1 MNEKYKKLL
10 TDTCLFTISN
20 FGSKILTFL
29 LLPLYTSIL
38 STQEYGTTDIL
49 ITTVNLLYPILT
61 LSIYDANLRFG
72 LDKKYDYRKV
82 FSASILLTILAIII
96 LLLMTPFTR
105 TMDNIFGHYWWF
117 FVGVFV
123 STTFQM
129 CLSNYVKSREKTK
142 IFAIQGILYTF
153 VFLVLNIYFLVY
165 LKIGIRGYLL
175 STIIAGCTSS
185 IYMLIAAKC
194 YCALIPFIV
203 DKNIVIEMLRY
214 SVPMVPTSVAWWV
227 NASADKYM
235 ILGMIGVSANGLYGI
250 AHKIPTIFSTVSNL
264 FSQAWRISAI
274 SNYDEKNKQEYYSQI
289 YRKYSLMCIY
299 ACMILITMSQLL
311 AKILFR
317 SEYYEAW
324 KFVPSL
330 ILAALFEAYAGFL
343 ASLYAAAKRT
353 KILSISTCL
362 GAVVNIVLNYAC
374 IKMLGAIGAPIA
386 TMLSF
391 VVVWL
396 IRLSIL
402 NKFMPVVI
410 DAKQSVIT
418 IPIVIIS
425 CLYFSF
431 QGPLYY
437 CFQIVAIITIFLV
450 NRKET
455 ISIFVFIRKLVMRR
469 K

>member
-10 TDTCLFTISN
+10 TDTGLFAISN

-29 LLPLYTSIL
+29 LVPLYTSVL
-38 STQEYGTTDIL
+38 TTEEYGSADIL
-49 ITTVNLLYPILT
+49 TTTVNLLYPVLT
-61 LSIYDANLRFG
+61 LSIYDATLRFG
-72 LDKKYDYRKV
+72 LDRRYDHRKV
-82 FSASILLTILAIII
+82 FCTSILLTIIAAIG
-96 LLLMTPFTR
+96 LLFVTPLVWR
-105 TMDNIFGHYWWF
+105 KDNLFGSYWWL
-117 FVGVFV
+117 FVGIFV
-123 STTFQM
+123 SAAFQM
-129 CLSNYVKSREKTK
+129 CFSNYVKSRNMTA
-142 IFAIQGILYTF
+142 IFAIQGILYTL
-153 VFLVLNIYFLVY
+153 VFLIFNIVFLLY
-165 LKIGIRGYLL
+165 IKLGIVGYLL
-175 STIIAGCTSS
+175 SIIIAGFSS
-185 IYMLIAAKC
+185 CIYMLIASKC
-194 YCALIPFIV
+194 YSDLFPFKIE
-203 DKNIVIEMLRY
+203 KEISMEMLRY
-214 SVPMVPTSVAWWV
+214 SVPMIPSSVAWWI

-455 ISIFVFIRKLVMRR
+455 ISIFIFIRKLVMRR